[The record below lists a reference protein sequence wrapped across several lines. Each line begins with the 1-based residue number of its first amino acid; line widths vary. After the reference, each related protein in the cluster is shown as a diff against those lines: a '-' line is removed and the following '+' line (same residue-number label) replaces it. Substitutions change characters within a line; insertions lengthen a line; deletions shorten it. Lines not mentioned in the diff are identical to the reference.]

1 MLFEGN
7 LDMVSESSEAV
18 VLWKIFE
25 QGRMEGGGGR
35 APQGAKF
42 ESQRLQTLNNNV
54 LVL

>member
-7 LDMVSESSEAV
+7 LDIDSERSEAV
-18 VLWKIFE
+18 VLWKISNKR
-25 QGRMEGGGGR
+25 RMEGGGGR

-42 ESQRLQTLNNNV
+42 ESQRLQTINNNV